1 MHVGLSI
8 GVQILTMGRVVEF
21 PGSGVEEIMN
31 CLMWVLEI
39 AVGSSARAVGDFNC

>member
-1 MHVGLSI
+1 
-8 GVQILTMGRVVEF
+8 MGRVVRS

-39 AVGSSARAVGDFNC
+39 AVVSSARAVDALNC